1 MEKGN
6 YNIGLDIGTNSVG
19 WAVIDDNYNLLKKK
33 KKNLFGVYL
42 FEQGQTAA
50 DRRTK
55 RSMRRRL
62 ERRRQRLA
70 LVRELFS
77 AELQKVDPSF
87 LLRLSQ
93 SKLNKKDV
101 NKEHPGY
108 ILFNDDNYTDKN
120 FYDEYPTIFH
130 LQKEMLEHP
139 EKKQDIRKLFLVV
152 SHIAKYRGNFTDEAQ
167 SLNDGEESFAELL
180 GAFNEEFERQGYGLL
195 LNDSLFSSIENIAQ
209 DEAQTASDRQKALVQ
224 LITANNADKSYK
236 TQVTEFVKLVLGL
249 KGDFTKLFQ
258 LDDDSDSN
266 SLKLSDRNVET
277 QLETVTQSLTSE
289 QNIILEQIQ
298 QLYSKIVLH
307 KILKDEKF
315 LSIARVKS
323 YDKHKAD
330 LSALKSMWSNDLS
343 DHEKEV
349 KEAKKAYDDYV
360 NHGLFAEDF
369 YKKLSAY
376 LKVASDKEAVAEIEK
391 DIEMNSYLPKQRTNQ
406 KWCNTISNLSPRI
419 KEYLG
424 STE

>member
-1 MEKGN
+1 
-6 YNIGLDIGTNSVG
+6 
-19 WAVIDDNYNLLKKK
+19 
-33 KKNLFGVYL
+33 
-42 FEQGQTAA
+42 
-50 DRRTK
+50 
-55 RSMRRRL
+55 
-62 ERRRQRLA
+62 
-70 LVRELFS
+70 
-77 AELQKVDPSF
+77 
-87 LLRLSQ
+87 
-93 SKLNKKDV
+93 
-101 NKEHPGY
+101 
-108 ILFNDDNYTDKN
+108 TDKN

-152 SHIAKYRGNFTDEAQ
+152 SHIAKYRGNFTDVAQ
-167 SLNDGEESFAELL
+167 CLNDGEESYAELL
-180 GAFNEEFERQGYGLL
+180 GAFIVEFERQGYGLL
-195 LNDSLFSSIENIAQ
+195 LNYSLFSSIDNIAQ
-209 DEAQTASDRQKALVQ
+209 DDAQTASDRQKALVQ

-307 KILKDEKF
+307 KILNDEKF

-330 LSALKSMWSNDLS
+330 LS
-343 DHEKEV
+343 
-349 KEAKKAYDDYV
+349 
-360 NHGLFAEDF
+360 
-369 YKKLSAY
+369 
-376 LKVASDKEAVAEIEK
+376 
-391 DIEMNSYLPKQRTNQ
+391 
-406 KWCNTISNLSPRI
+406 
-419 KEYLG
+419 
-424 STE
+424 